1 MNEPF
6 SERDKLLLV
15 ELAEQRK
22 CHHENYRL
30 LAKSRDRY
38 EREGVRARLEA
49 DLLRL
54 ELESIPPLL
63 RWLGKWF

>member
-1 MNEPF
+1 MSEPF
-6 SERDKLLLV
+6 SERDKLLLR
-15 ELAEQRK
+15 ELAEQRR

-30 LAKSRDRY
+30 LAHSRDRY
-38 EREGVRARLEA
+38 ERKATQEKRNA

-63 RWLGKWF
+63 RWLGRWL

>member
-30 LAKSRDRY
+30 LVASRDRY
-38 EREGVRARLEA
+38 ERKSVAAKLDA

-54 ELESIPPLL
+54 ELESLPPWI
-63 RWLGKWF
+63 RWLGKWL